1 MHVTNWLLLAV
12 VMVFSSTLTASL
24 GLWLGTVVDPRKIQ
38 MIFAVILLP
47 ITMLGCVYYPWSA
60 LHAIRWLQIVT
71 LINPMV
77 YMTEGL
83 RAALTPGLGH
93 MALWA
98 IMLALVGGTLVFG
111 AMAVRTF
118 RNRVVN

>member
-1 MHVTNWLLLAV
+1 MTNWLLLAV
-12 VMVFSSTLTASL
+12 VMIFSSTLTASL

-60 LHAIRWLQIVT
+60 LHAIRWLQIVA

-83 RAALTPGLGH
+83 RAALTPGIGH
-93 MALWA
+93 MPLWA
-98 IMLALVGGTLVFG
+98 IMLALVGGTLAFG
-111 AMAVRTF
+111 SMAVRTF